1 MTAAMVQAAVAAI
14 RARAG
19 ALSPKVC
26 IVTGSGLGDAVDAVD
41 VRTRLRAAEIAG
53 FPVSSVQGHA
63 GQVLLGRLGGL
74 DVAWLNGRAHT
85 YEGHPPAS
93 LALPL
98 RTMRAL
104 GCEAAVLV
112 STVGSINPEIAP
124 GRLALVADYINMTG
138 YSPLIGPNDDAIGP
152 RFPGMADAYDPL
164 LRATARRAGEAAG
177 LKLAE
182 GVMVHHM
189 GPSFETPAQIR
200 AYRLLGGDF
209 VGMSMVPETVIAR
222 HCGLKVLGI
231 GAVTNLGTGLG
242 APPSHDDTLAG
253 ARSLASAVG
262 TLLAALTERWG
273 AGA

>member
-1 MTAAMVQAAVAAI
+1 MTAAMVEAAVAAL

-19 ALSPKVC
+19 AVAPKLC
-26 IVTGSGLGDAVDAVD
+26 IVTGSGLGAALEAVE
-41 VRTRLRAAEIAG
+41 VRTRLAAAEIPG
-53 FPVSSVQGHA
+53 FPVSGVQGHA
-63 GQVLLGRLGGL
+63 GQVLLGRLKGQ
-74 DVAWLNGRAHT
+74 DVACLSGRAHA
-85 YEGHPPAS
+85 YEGHAPGA

-124 GRLALVADYINMTG
+124 GRLALVADHINITG
-138 YSPLIGPNDDAIGP
+138 YSPLIGPNDDAVGP
-152 RFPGMADAYDPL
+152 RFPGMAEAYDPQ

-200 AYRLLGGDF
+200 ACRLLGGDL

-231 GAVTNLGTGLG
+231 GAVTNMGTGLG
-242 APPSHDDTLAG
+242 PPPSHDDTLAG
-253 ARSLASAVG
+253 ARSLARDVG
-262 TLLAALTERWG
+262 TLLGALMERW
-273 AGA
+273 AGPC